1 MNFDM
6 TGIITIMAFAV
17 AGAAVAYSLH
27 RQRDAPDLQS
37 DRIWKLERQVSD
49 LEKQLSQLQAAY
61 DTTVSNFGAIAFEL
75 RKRNDQLDILLPKL
89 EWYQEVLRE
98 KGIVDRY
105 TSGDD

>member
-37 DRIWKLERQVSD
+37 DRIWKLERQGSD
-49 LEKQLSQLQAAY
+49 LEKKFSHLHPPFPS
-61 DTTVSNFGAIAFEL
+61 TT
-75 RKRNDQLDILLPKL
+75 
-89 EWYQEVLRE
+89 
-98 KGIVDRY
+98 
-105 TSGDD
+105 T